1 MGKVFIPWELATFT
15 NQRVVLFF
23 LGSVVKHLPAYQH
36 TTRKVNRIVGWE
48 NKNKNIL
55 SKESCVNEEE
65 GCVEAMVLVGVAA
78 VVIVIVEA
86 VVVMVA
92 VVKSIFIKC

>member
-1 MGKVFIPWELATFT
+1 M
-15 NQRVVLFF
+15 
-23 LGSVVKHLPAYQH
+23 
-36 TTRKVNRIVGWE
+36 
-48 NKNKNIL
+48 NIL